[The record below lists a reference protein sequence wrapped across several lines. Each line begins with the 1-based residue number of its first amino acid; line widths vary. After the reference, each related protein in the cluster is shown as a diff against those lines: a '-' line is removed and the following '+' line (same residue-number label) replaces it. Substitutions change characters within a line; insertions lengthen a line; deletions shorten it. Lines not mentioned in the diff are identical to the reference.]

1 MNILERARLLRK
13 NIVVSSASLEDK
25 VASETPE
32 LFGKL
37 NQNGDLVKVGT
48 RVNWNGVLKRASVD
62 LYDTLENNPD
72 NAPTLWEDIEYK
84 EGYRIIPEIITVG
97 TAFSKDEYGWWKDTL
112 YISLIDNNVWTPEQ
126 NPSGYLNMF
135 KYIKENSSF
144 IFNKR

>member
-13 NIVVSSASLEDK
+13 NIIVSSASLEDK

-48 RVNWNGVLKRASVD
+48 RVNWNGVLKRAAVD
-62 LYDTLENNPD
+62 LYDTAENNPD

-84 EGYRIIPEIITVG
+84 EGYRIIPETITVG
-97 TAFSKDEYGWWKDTL
+97 TAFSKDEYGWWNDTL

-126 NPSGYLNMF
+126 NSTGWNVV
-135 KYIKENSSF
+135 E
-144 IFNKR
+144 

>member
-13 NIVVSSASLEDK
+13 NIIVSSASLEDK

-97 TAFSKDEYGWWKDTL
+97 TAFSKGEYGWWNDTL

-126 NPSGYLNMF
+126 NPSGWNVV
-135 KYIKENSSF
+135 E
-144 IFNKR
+144 